1 MIAESSQSTSME
13 ERFGTPAPS
22 GLDAIDQHIVR
33 TLERDGRANFAQMA
47 KQLDVSPGTI
57 RTRYGRL
64 VDRGYLKVVALT
76 NPQLMGYDTM
86 AVIGIRADGGRL
98 LEVAE
103 RMASL
108 DEVIYLVVVSGHF
121 DIIAEVAC
129 RDRAHLLRFLTE
141 ELHGISGVRETE
153 SFMHLRIV
161 KELYF

>member
-1 MIAESSQSTSME
+1 MNERSGTLVSSE
-13 ERFGTPAPS
+13 
-22 GLDAIDQHIVR
+22 LDAIDQHIVR
-33 TLERDGRANFAQMA
+33 TLEQDGRANFAQMA
-47 KQLDVSPGTI
+47 KQLDVSPGTV

-76 NPQLMGYDTM
+76 NPELMGYDTM

-98 LEVAE
+98 LEVAQE
-103 RMASL
+103 MAAL

-121 DIIAEVAC
+121 DMIAEVAC
-129 RDRAHLLRFLTE
+129 RDRAHLLSTLKD
-141 ELHGISGVRETE
+141 LHGISGVRETE

>member
-1 MIAESSQSTSME
+1 ME
-13 ERFGTPAPS
+13 ERSGTPSAS
-22 GLDAIDQHIVR
+22 GLDSIDRQIIL
-33 TLERDGRANFAQMA
+33 TLEQDGRANFAQMA

-86 AVIGIRADGGRL
+86 AVIGIRADGDRL

-103 RMASL
+103 KMAEL

-141 ELHGISGVRETE
+141 ELHASAGSRDRVVHAPEDRQ
-153 SFMHLRIV
+153 
-161 KELYF
+161 ELYF